1 MKTSRRLI
9 GNKNGSISSTLPNVQ
24 SIVYTSSLIC
34 RRKRKLRKRQPSDY
48 KNHYP
53 PYHSWIKK
61 WHRAEGKRKN
71 FNEEVIKTRG
81 KRNIIKHRHVQIS
94 LKSFPHNSNAS
105 MCTCIIILT
114 SQLTIEFTVWR
125 YCYTCISRGKT
136 FFLFFFTRVLSVY
149 ESWIFYANF
158 SSFETLCCLPAWFLV
173 GIVCACVSL
182 TYKACCI

>member
-1 MKTSRRLI
+1 MSWKHHVDWLETKMAQFLPHCRMYTVQ
-9 GNKNGSISSTLPNVQ
+9 STL
-24 SIVYTSSLIC
+24 YTSSLIC

-61 WHRAEGKRKN
+61 RHRAEGKRKN

-94 LKSFPHNSNAS
+94 LKSFSHNSNAC

-114 SQLTIEFTVWR
+114 TQLTTEFTVWR

-136 FFLFFFTRVLSVY
+136 FF
-149 ESWIFYANF
+149 F
-158 SSFETLCCLPAWFLV
+158 SF
-173 GIVCACVSL
+173 SL
-182 TYKACCI
+182 QEF